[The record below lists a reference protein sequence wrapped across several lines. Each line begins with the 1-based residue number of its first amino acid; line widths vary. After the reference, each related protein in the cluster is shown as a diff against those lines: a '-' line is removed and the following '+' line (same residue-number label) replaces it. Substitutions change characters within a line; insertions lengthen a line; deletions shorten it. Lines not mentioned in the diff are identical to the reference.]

1 LNGEFQYTFNGDRT
15 KEEIVNFALR
25 LSGPPVRQITRAESL
40 DNLKA
45 SNPLFF
51 VYIGDNA
58 GPLWVSRYIKFYVK
72 LFNSNKEF
80 QNSCSF
86 FGIVININFLKHEVY
101 VDNV

>member
-1 LNGEFQYTFNGDRT
+1 M
-15 KEEIVNFALR
+15 NFALR